1 MKTRVISAV
10 VLLPLLLVVVLVLP
24 AWATALLFGAASAI
38 AAYELLYRTGY
49 VKNLRLVVYAMIM
62 AVLVSFWSLRQ
73 DRNLAAL
80 GILLYLLLLFGEM
93 LAAHTKLRFEKICLC
108 LAAGLLLP
116 YLLTALVRIRAM
128 YVGLDPSQNEPGK
141 FYILIAFVIA
151 FTADS
156 GAYFVGRA
164 MGKHKLA
171 PVISP
176 NKTVEGAMGGI
187 LCAIVFMELYGLILD
202 KAFGFDVIYWY
213 GILYGLF
220 GSVASI
226 LGDLSFSVIKRQMNI
241 KDYGNLIPGHG
252 GILDRFDSMMMVA
265 PLVEILLRM
274 LTFAVPVAGAG

>member
-1 MKTRVISAV
+1 MKTRVLSAV
-10 VLLPLLLVVVLVLP
+10 ALLPLLLVIVLVLP
-24 AWATALLFGAASAI
+24 AWATAALFGAAAAV
-38 AAYELLYRTGY
+38 AAYELLYRTGL
-49 VKNLRLVVYAMIM
+49 VKNLRLVAYAMVM

-80 GILLYLLLLFGEM
+80 GVLLYLMLLFGEM
-93 LAAHTKLRFEKICLC
+93 LLAHTKLRFEKICLC

-128 YVGLDPSQNEPGK
+128 YTGAD
-141 FYILIAFVIA
+141 YILIAFVIA

-164 MGKHKLA
+164 LGKHKLA

-176 NKTVEGAMGGI
+176 NKTVEGAVGGI
-187 LCAIVFMELYGLILD
+187 LCAIGFMELYGLILD

-220 GSVASI
+220 GALASI
-226 LGDLSFSVIKRQMNI
+226 LGDLSFSVIKRQMGI

-252 GILDRFDSMMMVA
+252 GILDRFDSMMLVA